1 MRINSFL
8 YFYPEKPRLI
18 HIDQPLFEELSNK
31 PEWVAEKK
39 YNEKRLQL
47 HCLDGDFQFWNRH
60 EALLNYTPT
69 PQIIS
74 KLPPKGYYLFDGG
87 LRDRKAIGVRDKV
100 LIFDVFV
107 WNGQLQ
113 LGKTFRERRALLE
126 TMFEIEGDPVGLPF
140 QFHLGFKQIFD
151 NVIKD
156 DEIEGLVLKNVKGT
170 LDLGRTRGQDS
181 KWMIKVRKPSGRYQF

>member
-31 PEWVAEKK
+31 PEWVAEMK

-60 EALLNYTPT
+60 EALLNYNPT

-113 LGKTFRERRALLE
+113 LGKTFREAS
-126 TMFEIEGDPVGLPF
+126 VA
-140 QFHLGFKQIFD
+140 
-151 NVIKD
+151 
-156 DEIEGLVLKNVKGT
+156 
-170 LDLGRTRGQDS
+170 
-181 KWMIKVRKPSGRYQF
+181 